1 MTWRVL
7 IAEVKQ
13 ETSTF
18 NPMPTIYDEFRR
30 YTDEEILLAYRGT
43 KTELAGA
50 FEVFDEDG
58 RIELVPTVAADCVS
72 GGPIATA
79 CLDRLLGEMEQSV
92 REQPDIDAAYICLHG
107 AMAGA
112 EEGDPEGRLLKNL
125 REILGDIPLDRSAL
139 RSDRPHDRKRRCHH
153 SLPHVPAH
161 RPLPDRPASRAKST
175 RSAWRKIKAGGCSS
189 RITHAR
195 PR

>member
-18 NPMPTIYDEFRR
+18 NLMPTIYDEFRR
-30 YTDEEILLAYRGT
+30 YTGEEIFLAYRGT

-72 GGPIATA
+72 GGPIA
-79 CLDRLLGEMEQSV
+79 LK
-92 REQPDIDAAYICLHG
+92 PFH
-107 AMAGA
+107 
-112 EEGDPEGRLLKNL
+112 EG
-125 REILGDIPLDRSAL
+125 
-139 RSDRPHDRKRRCHH
+139 
-153 SLPHVPAH
+153 
-161 RPLPDRPASRAKST
+161 
-175 RSAWRKIKAGGCSS
+175 
-189 RITHAR
+189 
-195 PR
+195 